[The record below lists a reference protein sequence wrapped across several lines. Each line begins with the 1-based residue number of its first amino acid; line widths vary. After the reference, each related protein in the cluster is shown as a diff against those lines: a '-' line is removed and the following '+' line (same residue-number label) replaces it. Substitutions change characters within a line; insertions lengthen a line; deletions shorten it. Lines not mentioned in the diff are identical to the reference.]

1 MKKIIAVF
9 FAIVMAAG
17 AIAHIVVP
25 AAYAPLVPEYINLTF
40 ANWSAAIAEG
50 VVAVALFLPQW
61 RSKGGLLFMALM
73 IGFLPIHILDFLKE
87 NPAIGEPPIPLVRI
101 LIQFLLIYA
110 GWWISR
116 PKK

>member
-1 MKKIIAVF
+1 MKKILAIF

-25 AAYAPLVPEYINLTF
+25 EAYAPLVPEYINLSF
-40 ANWSAAIAEG
+40 ANWASAIAEAL
-50 VVAVALFLPQW
+50 VAVALIVPKY

-73 IGFLPIHILDFLKE
+73 IGFLPIHILDFFKE
-87 NPAIGEPPIPLVRI
+87 QPAIGEPPLPLIRI
-101 LIQFLLIYA
+101 IIQFVLIYA